1 MVLPPQSCSMVKM
14 LSCLYSIKRH
24 LEAPK
29 MYRLGTTRQL
39 TVENIDAT
47 GAPRLMRRVFRK
59 LSLGNIKPQK
69 ASNSVQH

>member
-29 MYRLGTTRQL
+29 NVQIGHHTTAHRRKYRRDWRAS
-39 TVENIDAT
+39 IDAT
-47 GAPRLMRRVFRK
+47 GV
-59 LSLGNIKPQK
+59 S
-69 ASNSVQH
+69 